1 MAFPGSAFFLVLAVL
16 QFFIV
21 ADGMVTWFH
30 IDWIVAANFA
40 AMLSGLPLFIMF
52 KLARE
57 RRLRDERL
65 QRPDVYPRAHARAV
79 HPHPL
84 AQR

>member
-30 IDWIVAANFA
+30 IDWILAANFA
-40 AMLSGLPLFIMF
+40 AMLSGLPLFVMF
-52 KLARE
+52 RLARE
-57 RRLRDERL
+57 QRRRNERL
-65 QRPDVYPRAHARAV
+65 QRPTLQRTGLQQAAR
-79 HPHPL
+79 H
-84 AQR
+84 

>member
-30 IDWIVAANFA
+30 IDWILAANFA

-52 KLARE
+52 RLARE
-57 RRLRDERL
+57 QRLRNERL
-65 QRPDVYPRAHARAV
+65 QRRMLQQAAR
-79 HPHPL
+79 H
-84 AQR
+84 

>member
-30 IDWIVAANFA
+30 IDWILAANFA
-40 AMLSGLPLFIMF
+40 AMLSGLPLFVMF
-52 KLARE
+52 RLARE
-57 RRLRDERL
+57 QRQRDERRQRL
-65 QRPDVYPRAHARAV
+65 QRRALQQATAR
-79 HPHPL
+79 
-84 AQR
+84 Q

>member
-1 MAFPGSAFFLVLAVL
+1 MSFPKTQFPGAAFFLVLAVL

-30 IDWIVAANFA
+30 VDWIIAANFA
-40 AMLSGLPLFIMF
+40 AMLSGLPLFVMF

-57 RRLRDERL
+57 QRLRDERQL
-65 QRPDVYPRAHARAV
+65 GRPV
-79 HPHPL
+79 
-84 AQR
+84 

>member
-30 IDWIVAANFA
+30 IDWILAANFA
-40 AMLSGLPLFIMF
+40 AMLSGLPLFVMF
-52 KLARE
+52 RMARE
-57 RRLRDERL
+57 QRQRQERQQRRML
-65 QRPDVYPRAHARAV
+65 QQAAR
-79 HPHPL
+79 H
-84 AQR
+84 

>member
-1 MAFPGSAFFLVLAVL
+1 MAFPGSAFFLVLAVM
-16 QFFIV
+16 QFFVV

-30 IDWIVAANFA
+30 IDWILAANFA

-57 RRLRDERL
+57 RRNREERL
-65 QRPDVYPRAHARAV
+65 QRRTAQPVARF
-79 HPHPL
+79 
-84 AQR
+84 

>member
-1 MAFPGSAFFLVLAVL
+1 MAFPGSAFFLVLAVM

-30 IDWIVAANFA
+30 IDWILAANFA
-40 AMLSGLPLFIMF
+40 AMLSGLPLFVMF

-57 RRLRDERL
+57 QRLRDKHLRRRTL
-65 QRPDVYPRAHARAV
+65 RPGAR
-79 HPHPL
+79 H
-84 AQR
+84 

>member
-1 MAFPGSAFFLVLAVL
+1 MAFPGSAFFLVLAIL

-30 IDWIVAANFA
+30 IDWILAANFA
-40 AMLSGLPLFIMF
+40 ALLSGLPLFVMF

-57 RRLRDERL
+57 QRQRDERL
-65 QRPDVYPRAHARAV
+65 RRQALRR
-79 HPHPL
+79 
-84 AQR
+84 

>member
-1 MAFPGSAFFLVLAVL
+1 MAFPGSAFFLVLAVM

-30 IDWIVAANFA
+30 IDWILAANFA
-40 AMLSGLPLFIMF
+40 AMLSGLPLFVMF

-57 RRLRDERL
+57 QRLRDKHLRRRTL
-65 QRPDVYPRAHARAV
+65 RHGAR
-79 HPHPL
+79 H
-84 AQR
+84 

>member
-30 IDWIVAANFA
+30 IDWVLAANFA
-40 AMLSGLPLFIMF
+40 AMLSGLPLFVMF
-52 KLARE
+52 RLARE
-57 RRLRDERL
+57 QRLRNERL
-65 QRPDVYPRAHARAV
+65 QRRALR
-79 HPHPL
+79 
-84 AQR
+84 R

>member
-21 ADGMVTWFH
+21 ADGMVTWFQ
-30 IDWIVAANFA
+30 IDWILAANFA
-40 AMLSGLPLFIMF
+40 AMLSGLPLFVMF

-65 QRPDVYPRAHARAV
+65 QRRNLHPRAI

-84 AQR
+84 AHR

>member
-30 IDWIVAANFA
+30 IDWILAANFA

-57 RRLRDERL
+57 QRLRGSRVRR
-65 QRPDVYPRAHARAV
+65 QQA
-79 HPHPL
+79 
-84 AQR
+84 

>member
-1 MAFPGSAFFLVLAVL
+1 MAFPKSHFPKSHFPGAAFFLVLSVV

-30 IDWIVAANFA
+30 VDWIIAANFA
-40 AMLSGLPLFIMF
+40 AMLSGLPVFVMF

-57 RRLRDERL
+57 QRLREER
-65 QRPDVYPRAHARAV
+65 RPRHQPI
-79 HPHPL
+79 
-84 AQR
+84 

>member
-30 IDWIVAANFA
+30 IDWILAANFA

-57 RRLRDERL
+57 RRLHNERS
-65 QRPDVYPRAHARAV
+65 QRRRLHG
-79 HPHPL
+79 
-84 AQR
+84 

>member
-30 IDWIVAANFA
+30 IDWILAANFA

-57 RRLRDERL
+57 RRLREERL
-65 QRPDVYPRAHARAV
+65 QRHHVDPRV
-79 HPHPL
+79 VHPL
-84 AQR
+84 AHR

>member
-1 MAFPGSAFFLVLAVL
+1 VRLKKAKQESIMAFPGSAFFLVLAVL

-30 IDWIVAANFA
+30 IDWILAANFA
-40 AMLSGLPLFIMF
+40 AILSGVPLFIMF

-57 RRLRDERL
+57 RRIREERL
-65 QRPDVYPRAHARAV
+65 QRRAA
-79 HPHPL
+79 HPL
-84 AQR
+84 ARL

>member
-1 MAFPGSAFFLVLAVL
+1 MTFPGAAFFLVLAVL

-21 ADGMVTWFH
+21 ADGMVSWFH
-30 IDWIVAANFA
+30 IDWIVAANCA

-57 RRLRDERL
+57 QRLRAERI
-65 QRPDVYPRAHARAV
+65 RSRHT
-79 HPHPL
+79 
-84 AQR
+84 